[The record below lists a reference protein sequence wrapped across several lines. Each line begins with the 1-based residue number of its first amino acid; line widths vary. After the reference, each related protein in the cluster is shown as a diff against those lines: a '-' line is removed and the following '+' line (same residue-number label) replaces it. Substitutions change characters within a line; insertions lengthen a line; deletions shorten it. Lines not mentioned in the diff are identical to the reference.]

1 MMYNMEHAEGWAGP
15 SEREQT
21 YRTNSQGLFN
31 LVVLFP

>member
-1 MMYNMEHAEGWAGP
+1 MMYMEHTEGWAGP

-21 YRTNSQGLFN
+21 YRTNSHGLFN